1 MQRDRLFASDSEMRR
16 VMVFD
21 PQHVVEGSISEGLAS
36 PAGLAIDNENRFL
49 YVADPDLDQVL
60 VYDADPPHKLLRKIG
75 TGGKAHTLT
84 SPGDFAKP
92 TNVAVDQDGLVYV
105 TDTWNDRVEIFDAD
119 GKFIR
124 TFGKAGDGPG
134 YFARPKGIA
143 VDGDGHVWVAD
154 GMQDRVQ
161 VFSPEGQLLIWM
173 GGHGSYP
180 GQFNALAGIA
190 IDKNNRVFT
199 SEQFAGR
206 VQMFRY
212 VTDSEA
218 LAEKGNRES
227 DEQKKVGNK
236 KPATTSSL
244 KSAAVNSGEEIAA
257 KASK

>member
-1 MQRDRLFASDSEMRR
+1 MD
-16 VMVFD
+16 
-21 PQHVVEGSISEGLAS
+21 
-36 PAGLAIDNENRFL
+36 
-49 YVADPDLDQVL
+49 
-60 VYDADPPHKLLRKIG
+60 
-75 TGGKAHTLT
+75 
-84 SPGDFAKP
+84 
-92 TNVAVDQDGLVYV
+92 
-105 TDTWNDRVEIFDAD
+105 
-119 GKFIR
+119 
-124 TFGKAGDGPG
+124 
-134 YFARPKGIA
+134 
-143 VDGDGHVWVAD
+143 
-154 GMQDRVQ
+154 
-161 VFSPEGQLLIWM
+161 
-173 GGHGSYP
+173 SYP

-227 DEQKKVGNK
+227 DEQKKAGNK